1 MLPTV
6 RQESE
11 VRCVLKILWSINSE
25 DQNHSG
31 QIKLRVCRLAT
42 DQKLGCTTGSGELGA
57 MGPSK
62 HDSIDN
68 TDSFYG
74 QPVKNRSDDS

>member
-1 MLPTV
+1 MSQTV
-6 RQESE
+6 LQSAG
-11 VRCVLKILWSINSE
+11 LK
-25 DQNHSG
+25 
-31 QIKLRVCRLAT
+31 V
-42 DQKLGCTTGSGELGA
+42 GCTTGSGELGA